1 VVGVRLADDRRA
13 RIPFALLGVLLLV
26 SSATYA
32 TTLSTGG
39 PVRHDDAVATA
50 MDRASASTT
59 SALRSAVK
67 DAARDAARNPVT
79 KRSDTSAGRALNE
92 STPFRDALRIRIYLA
107 ASEQLDATRVR
118 KSGVVA
124 ATSLPPVDDADDL
137 DAAKRRVG
145 IEQAENGTA
154 LRVTV
159 RNVTTAARRS
169 GGEAGASEAPEAG
182 ASEAPEASDG
192 PVVASETGTV
202 TLTVRTPVLL
212 AHQRTTEYERR
223 LNREPEDGPG
233 LGRQLTARL
242 APVVWARSAGQLA
255 NAPISN
261 VLGNHHVEV
270 TANGG
275 TLATQRAVFGH
286 DDPQAR
292 EGLRWA
298 RGHVA
303 LQDVH
308 AATSSKLGSVT
319 ERTYPPALV
328 DLTGTGAPPRLAGSG
343 SGGNRTTT
351 VGVNRTADVAF
362 ADLLAG
368 RGSGSFAETL
378 RGSYR
383 TEARLRTDVDLLHA
397 GDEPA
402 ADSPGSNWTL
412 VDEDHDSH
420 YRVDGSAGA
429 AGSVGDGERFTAF
442 GRYVTEFHSVV
453 HTWRRGNE
461 TRRTQGAWRD
471 EYRVR
476 VAVTGEYDPAGDAP
490 DHPVRPAF
498 ERGGALGGPNL
509 AGVPSRATDRFLT
522 TDRDTLALRVVDGRV
537 DGETA
542 ALYGDRPDGLRRW
555 VYADLAD
562 LRERVRDTSV
572 TVSTRDVAL
581 GEANPP
587 ALLAAKLRER
597 RASLVDA
604 PASYDGV
611 ADRARVAA
619 RVAYL
624 DRVLDALDARAAA
637 QRETSGAVD
646 DSLGD
651 TALGSADGA
660 SRVLDAGDD
669 VEPVGYRAAGGRGPN
684 ETVTL
689 VPDGSP
695 GYLTLSTVSDE
706 HVAAVPENASYRPLT
721 ARNVN
726 VFAVPYGDGM
736 DLLGSAVRSEPTVD
750 LRSAGSTLVAA
761 NRTLEHTANATLAER
776 RDRLRQSVHGSVVA
790 VVRETRGV
798 VVTETA
804 LSERA
809 YRRAVGDAMARWDG
823 TGHRALAV
831 SNGSFAAALAAEIR
845 ARDDLNAREADRLR
859 TRLRVTVGREVN
871 SRRAAVPLDRTNETG
886 SIVRDYASK
895 TADKYATE
903 AVKGATGRAGKRAAR
918 RYLSESVEG
927 IPAGLPVA
935 PAPGYWYATVNLW
948 WVTVEGSYLRFTVRA
963 HTGTGDGSGSTLQ
976 YVRDGS
982 SVRLDVDDDGDTERL
997 GRSERVSFE
1006 AHAAAFTAAPGGR
1019 WVGDVDGNADERSSG
1034 WKNGPGCVRDGDG
1047 DTADRACHAE

>member
-1 VVGVRLADDRRA
+1 MRLADDRRA

-39 PVRHDDAVATA
+39 PLRHDDSVATA
-50 MDRASASTT
+50 MDRASASTS

-79 KRSDTSAGRALNE
+79 ERADTPAGRALNE
-92 STPFRDALRIRIYLA
+92 STPFRDALRIRVYLA
-107 ASEQLDATRVR
+107 AYEQLGATRVR
-118 KSGVVA
+118 TSGVVA
-124 ATSLPPVDDADDL
+124 ATSLPPVDDAADL
-137 DAAKRRVG
+137 AAAKRRVG
-145 IEQAENGTA
+145 IEQAANGTA

-159 RNVTTAARRS
+159 RNLTTTAWRPPIDA
-169 GGEAGASEAPEAG
+169 GDDGEPEANRDT
-182 ASEAPEASDG
+182 ETDG
-192 PVVASETGTV
+192 ETVVASETETV
-202 TLTVRTPVLL
+202 VLTVRTPVLL

-261 VLGNHHVEV
+261 VLGNRHVEV

-275 TLATQRAVFGH
+275 ALATQRAVFGR

-292 EGLRWA
+292 WGLQWA
-298 RGHVA
+298 RSHVA
-303 LQDVH
+303 LQDAH
-308 AATSSKLGSVT
+308 AVTSSKLGSVT
-319 ERTYPPALV
+319 ERTYPPAPIDPV
-328 DLTGTGAPPRLAGSG
+328 GTGAPPKLAGANRG
-343 SGGNRTTT
+343 ENRTMT

-368 RGSGSFAETL
+368 RSGRSFAGTL

-383 TEARLRTDVDLLHA
+383 TETRLRTDVDLLRA

-420 YRVDGSAGA
+420 YRVDGPAGTA
-429 AGSVGDGERFTAF
+429 SRVGSERFAAF
-442 GRYVTEFHSVV
+442 GRRVTEHHSVV
-453 HTWRRGNE
+453 RTWRRGNE
-461 TRRTQGAWRD
+461 TRRTRGAWRD

-476 VAVTGEYDPAGDAP
+476 VTVTGEYDPDGTAP
-490 DHPVRPAF
+490 ERPVRPSF
-498 ERGGALGGPNL
+498 ERGGALDGPNL
-509 AGVPSRATDRFLT
+509 AGVPARATDRLLDA
-522 TDRDTLALRVVDGRV
+522 DRDSLARRVADGRL
-537 DGETA
+537 DDETVV
-542 ALYGDRPDGLRRW
+542 LHGDRPDDLRRW

-562 LRERVRDTSV
+562 LRERVRRTTV

-624 DRVLDALDARAAA
+624 DRVLAELDARADA
-637 QRETSGAVD
+637 QRETSGVVD
-646 DSLGD
+646 DALGD

-660 SRVLDAGDD
+660 SRTLDAGDE
-669 VEPVGYRAAGGRGPN
+669 VEPVGYRAVGDRGPN

-695 GYLTLSTVSDE
+695 GYLTLSTVSNE
-706 HVAAVPENASYRPLT
+706 HVAAVPENASYRPLA
-721 ARNVN
+721 ARNIN

-736 DLLGSAVRSEPTVD
+736 DVLGSTVRSEPTVD

-761 NRTLEHTANATLAER
+761 NRTLDRTANATLRDR
-776 RDRLRQSVHGSVVA
+776 RDRLQASVQGSVVA
-790 VVRETRGV
+790 VARETRGV
-798 VVTETA
+798 VVAETS

-809 YRRAVGDAMARWDG
+809 YRNAVGDAMARWDG

-831 SNGSFAAALAAEIR
+831 ANGSFAAALAAEVR
-845 ARDDLNAREADRLR
+845 ARDDLTAHETDRLR
-859 TRLRVTVGREVN
+859 TRLRVTLGREVN

-886 SIVRDYASK
+886 SVVRDYAGK
-895 TADKYATE
+895 TAEKYATK
-903 AVKGATGRAGKRAAR
+903 AVEDAAAGAGKRGAK
-918 RYLSESVEG
+918 RYLSQSVDG
-927 IPAGLPVA
+927 VPAGLPVA

-982 SVRLDVDDDGDTERL
+982 AVTLDVDDDGSAERL
-997 GRSERVSFE
+997 GRSERISFE

-1034 WKNGPGCVRDGDG
+1034 WEDGPGCVRAGDG
-1047 DTADRACHAE
+1047 RADRACHAE